1 MFVLL
6 KFYLIEDDPAV
17 RKMLI
22 RIVGESGLG
31 EVVGEADDG
40 SYVSPADVS
49 HADIVI
55 IDLLMPG
62 RDGIETV
69 KSLRENDY
77 NGRFI
82 MISQV
87 ENKEMIGEAYQ
98 QGVDTFIQKPINRL
112 EVLAVLRRVSDH
124 LLLEKSMKSIR
135 NSLRSLEV
143 LGTGALHAQQEYAP
157 VHQEKLIEQRA
168 RSLLL
173 QLGVVGEAGASDMI
187 RIVNWLKTQEQEQQ
201 ILQDLPPLKTIYEQ
215 ITLRGQAPGEH
226 LKRDV
231 RATEQRVRR
240 LTLQALTNV
249 SSIGLSDYGNPTFE
263 YFAARMF
270 DFQEVR
276 LRMRELETSC
286 KSTSCKINLRKFL
299 YVFYIECSSTS

>member
-1 MFVLL
+1 ML
-6 KFYLIEDDPAV
+6 KFFLVEDDPAL
-17 RKMLI
+17 RKMLT

-31 EVVGEADDG
+31 EVIGEAGDG
-40 SYVSPADVS
+40 SDVTTS
-49 HADIVI
+49 DVVHADIVI

-69 KSLRENDY
+69 RSLREDHY

-124 LLLEKSMKSIR
+124 LLLEKSMQSIR
-135 NSLRSLEV
+135 NSLRFLEIS
-143 LGTGALHAQQEYAP
+143 GTSALQAWQEDAP
-157 VHQEKLIEQRA
+157 IHQGKLIEQQA

-173 QLGVVGEAGASDMI
+173 QLGVVGEAGASDLI
-187 RIVNWLKTQEQEQQ
+187 RIVQWLKAQEQGHRM
-201 ILQDLPPLKTIYEQ
+201 LQDLPPLKTIYEQ
-215 ITLRGQAPGEH
+215 VTLHYQPQEGDI
-226 LKRDV
+226 KRDV
-231 RATEQRVRR
+231 RATEQRIRR
-240 LTLQALTNV
+240 LTLQALTNL
-249 SSIGLSDYGNPTFE
+249 SSLGLSDYGNPTFE

-276 LRMRELETSC
+276 LRMRELENSS
-286 KSTSCKINLRKFL
+286 KSTACKINLRKFL
-299 YVFYIECSSTS
+299 YVFYIECSSPQ

>member
-1 MFVLL
+1 ML
-6 KFYLIEDDPAV
+6 KFYLVEDDPAI
-17 RKMLI
+17 RKMLM
-22 RIVGESGLG
+22 RIVSESGLG
-31 EVVGEADDG
+31 EVVGEAGDG
-40 SYVSPADVS
+40 SYVSAEVVS

-69 KSLRENDY
+69 KSLRKHEY

-112 EVLAVLRRVSDH
+112 EVLSVLRRVSDH
-124 LLLEKSMKSIR
+124 LRLEKSMQSIR
-135 NSLRSLEV
+135 NSLRVFEV
-143 LGTGALHAQQEYAP
+143 SGTEALHAWQGQAPVQQE
-157 VHQEKLIEQRA
+157 KSIEQQA

-173 QLGVVGEAGASDMI
+173 QLGVVGDAGAPDMI
-187 RIVNWLKTQEQEQQ
+187 RIVKWLKAQEQEQRL
-201 ILQDLPPLKTIYEQ
+201 LQDLPPLKMIYEQ
-215 ITLRGQAPGEH
+215 VTSHGQAAGDH

-231 RATEQRVRR
+231 RATEQRIRR
-240 LTLQALTNV
+240 LTLQALTNL

-263 YFAARMF
+263 YFAARLF

-276 LRMRELETSC
+276 LRMRELEESR
-286 KSTSCKINLRKFL
+286 KSTSCKLNLRKFL
-299 YVFYIECSSTS
+299 YVFYIECASTP